1 MTFLILVL
9 ISSQLQQDHFTQQIL
24 RPVFKYLVL
33 ADVFTYLSLNLLA
46 AIFDE
51 SEQLCLQSCL

>member
-24 RPVFKYLVL
+24 RPVFKHLVL